1 MLEALFQR
9 DTHPSRED
17 RDALANTIGM
27 ESRSVT
33 IWFQN
38 KRQTARKIALHN
50 ATNMHNVA
58 LGLSDG
64 SDSSSDSQSS
74 SPLSDAHIRA
84 VNTAPAAQTSAG
96 LRASAVVYSPY
107 PSNPSSPS
115 PSPPQSRSYTH
126 FRSMDWA
133 KVKEEED
140 DKHEAV
146 TPKDE
151 SHPTEWPVVKAEEQE
166 LFLDIGIPVE
176 EDMMKAALALCGLRG

>member
-17 RDALANTIGM
+17 RDTLANTIGM

-50 ATNMHNVA
+50 ATNMNNVA

-64 SDSSSDSQSS
+64 SDSSSDTQASSPQSS
-74 SPLSDAHIRA
+74 SLGAHPRA
-84 VNTAPAAQTSAG
+84 VNTTTRQQVSAQPPA
-96 LRASAVVYSPY
+96 AVVYTPY
-107 PSNPSSPS
+107 SSNPSSPS
-115 PSPPQSRSYTH
+115 PTPPQSRHYAW
-126 FRSMDWA
+126 DCA
-133 KVKEEED
+133 KIKEDED
-140 DKHEAV
+140 EKHEAL

-166 LFLDIGIPVE
+166 LLLDLGMTVE

>member
-17 RDALANTIGM
+17 RDTLANTIGM

-50 ATNMHNVA
+50 ATNMHNAA
-58 LGLSDG
+58 LDG
-64 SDSSSDSQSS
+64 NDSSSDTQASSPQSS
-74 SPLSDAHIRA
+74 SLGAPPRA
-84 VNTAPAAQTSAG
+84 ANMTRQQGSKPTA
-96 LRASAVVYSPY
+96 AVIYTPYS
-107 PSNPSSPS
+107 STPSSPS
-115 PSPPQSRSYTH
+115 PSSPQSRHYAW
-126 FRSMDWA
+126 DCA
-133 KVKEEED
+133 KIKEDED
-140 DKHEAV
+140 EKHEAL
-146 TPKDE
+146 TPKDD

-166 LFLDIGIPVE
+166 LLLDLGMNVE